1 MKRLA
6 LATAAVASIHVP
18 SFAAEPAPE
27 NAPVPSP
34 VLPAPTPEPVLIPAP
49 DKSPELTLAPKPK
62 PWKGFRIQSEDKAYQ
77 LRFGGQLQV
86 DALGFA
92 GDDADSYKDEVRI
105 RRSRIDLRGT
115 VARYYDVRV
124 QLEFAASTLSLMD
137 ATLETTWLD
146 ELRLRVGKTKGPV
159 GWDRLQSSTT
169 MAFLERSQSAT
180 LTPNRDVGLQLVGEI
195 GGGLLDYQV
204 GIWNGAADG
213 ATNDVNVDDGFDFA
227 GRLTFQPFIKADL
240 PALEELLIGFYGSYG
255 EVTGSATSTQ
265 LTNYRSS
272 GRATWFRWATNS
284 TDPAL
289 TAFADGARVRYGGH
303 LNWQYG
309 PVSVFGEYVASS
321 QAVTLGDTSATVTNS
336 AYVAQATWLLT
347 GDDASWT
354 GVKPKADFDP
364 VAGGGPGG
372 VELVLRWTALTI
384 DDAAFDE
391 GFASANNSAKGVQS
405 LTVGFN
411 WYLNQWVKLQLD
423 YERTAFDGGAAE
435 GEDRP
440 VENLVGARAQLLF

>member
-6 LATAAVASIHVP
+6 LAAAAVASIHGP
-18 SFAAEPAPE
+18 SFAAEPAPAP
-27 NAPVPSP
+27 APVAPSP
-34 VLPAPTPEPVLIPAP
+34 MLPAPSPEPVIPP
-49 DKSPELTLAPKPK
+49 RDKSPELTLAPKPK

-115 VARYYDVRV
+115 VARYYDLRV
-124 QLEFAASTLSLMD
+124 QLEFAASTLSLTD

-159 GWDRLQSSTT
+159 GWDRLQSGTATT
-169 MAFLERSQSAT
+169 FLERSQTAT
-180 LTPNRDVGLQLVGEI
+180 LTPNRDVGLQLVGKL

-240 PALEELLIGFYGSYG
+240 PALKELLIGFYGSYG
-255 EVTGSATSTQ
+255 EVEGSATSTQ
-265 LTNYRSS
+265 LTNYRSA
-272 GRATWFRWATNS
+272 GRGQWFRWATN

-321 QAVTLGDTSATVTNS
+321 QEVSLGDVSETITNS

-354 GVKPKADFDP
+354 GAKPKADFDP

-372 VELVLRWTALTI
+372 VELAVRWTALDI

-391 GFASANNSAKGVQS
+391 GFASANNAATGMQS

-411 WYLNQWVKLQLD
+411 WYLNAWVKLQLD
-423 YERTAFDGGAAE
+423 YERTTFDGGAPE

-440 VENLVGARAQLLF
+440 TENLVGGRAQILF